1 MELWLLEVPQQLWWE
16 DDMSKEGIWQDSKG
30 MKDSEMVKK
39 WTKVLHT
46 VEDSIEQLKHQKI
59 ALMKKKED
67 IVNSEENNNG

>member
-1 MELWLLEVPQQLWWE
+1 
-16 DDMSKEGIWQDSKG
+16 MSKEGIWQDSKG

-67 IVNSEENNNG
+67 IVNSEETKNG

>member
-1 MELWLLEVPQQLWWE
+1 
-16 DDMSKEGIWQDSKG
+16 MSGEGIWQGSNG

-46 VEDSIEQLKHQKI
+46 VEDSIEQLKYQKI
-59 ALMKKKED
+59 ALMKKREN

>member
-1 MELWLLEVPQQLWWE
+1 
-16 DDMSKEGIWQDSKG
+16 MSKEGIWQDSKG

-46 VEDSIEQLKHQKI
+46 VEDSIEQLKYQKT
-59 ALMKKKED
+59 ALMKKRED